1 MKTVNNKDKLIMG
14 SRSTLVEPKGFAD
27 DLNVG
32 YKIKSQG
39 FPSLN
44 LFSGS
49 KLYKWNTEGR
59 KKKLNVLY

>member
-1 MKTVNNKDKLIMG
+1 MG

-27 DLNVG
+27 DLDVG
-32 YKIKSQG
+32 YKIKRSQG

-49 KLYKWNTEGR
+49 KLYKQNTEGR